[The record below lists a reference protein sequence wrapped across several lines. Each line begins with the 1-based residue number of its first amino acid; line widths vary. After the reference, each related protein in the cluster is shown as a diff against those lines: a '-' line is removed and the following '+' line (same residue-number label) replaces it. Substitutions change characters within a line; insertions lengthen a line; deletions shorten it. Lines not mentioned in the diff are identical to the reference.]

1 MSGAARWGA
10 ARRRAARRLLLL
22 ALAAVA
28 GCQYLPVGPVYQR
41 PSIEV
46 PASYKEARDWKPA
59 EPQDTKPRGNWW
71 DLYGDPDLD
80 ALMRQVQVS
89 NQNVLL
95 AAAKYDQALALLGTA
110 RSGYFPT
117 ITADVSSTR
126 SQSGGGGSGTASA
139 SAAAV
144 GTSTTTQDRVS
155 LATNWEID
163 VWGRVRRTVESNR
176 ASAQASAGDLAAML
190 LSEQATLAQAYFQL
204 RVTDLDLALLERSM
218 DGYQKALEVTQNR
231 YQAGVAQRSD
241 VTQAQTQLENA
252 RAQWLDLGITRAT
265 LEHAIAVLIG
275 KPPAALS
282 IARKDETPAIPAIP
296 LTLPSQL
303 LERRPDIA
311 AAERRAAAANAQ
323 ILERRPD
330 IAAAERRAAAA
341 NAQIG
346 VARAAWF
353 PTLSLAA
360 SGGYA
365 SDGFSKL
372 FELPNRFW
380 SLGPDLAGTLIDFGA
395 RHYQVRAAITN
406 YDQSVATYRQ
416 TVLSAFQDVEDN
428 LATLAV
434 LARESVAERAAADA
448 AAETLTI
455 TQNQYKA
462 GTVDYLNV
470 VSAQNASLSAER
482 AWRDIASRSLAAS
495 VSLLKALGGGWSAD
509 TLPYPQR

>member
-1 MSGAARWGA
+1 MSSGARG
-10 ARRRAARRLLLL
+10 RRAARRVLTLL
-22 ALAAVA
+22 ALTALP
-28 GCQYLPVGPVYQR
+28 GCQYLSVGPVYHR

-46 PASYKEARDWKPA
+46 PESYKEARDWKPA
-59 EPQDTKPRGNWW
+59 EPQDAKPRGNWW
-71 DLYGDPDLD
+71 DLYDDADLD
-80 ALMRQVQVS
+80 ALMRQVAVS
-89 NQNVLL
+89 NQSVRL
-95 AAAKYDQALALLGTA
+95 AAARYEQAVALLGNA

-126 SQSGGGGSGTASA
+126 SQNAFTVGGGGSGTTSA
-139 SAAAV
+139 SAAAA
-144 GTSTTTQDRVS
+144 GKSTTTQDRAS
-155 LATNWEID
+155 ASMNWELD
-163 VWGRVRRTVESNR
+163 VWGRIRRNVESNR
-176 ASAQASAGDLAAML
+176 ESAQASAGDLAGAL

-218 DGYQKALEVTQNR
+218 DGYSKALEVTQNR

-275 KPPAALS
+275 KPPAALT
-282 IARKDETPAIPAIP
+282 IARKDETPTIPAIP

-311 AAERRAAAANAQ
+311 AAERRT
-323 ILERRPD
+323 
-330 IAAAERRAAAA
+330 AAA

-346 VARAAWF
+346 IARAAWF
-353 PTLSLAA
+353 PALSLGAT
-360 SGGYA
+360 GGYA
-365 SDGFSKL
+365 SGSFSKL
-372 FELPNRFW
+372 FEVPNRFW

-395 RHYQVRAAITN
+395 RRYQVRAATAN

-434 LARESVAERAAADA
+434 LARESVAEHAAADA

-482 AWRDIASRSLAAS
+482 AWRDITNRSLAAS
-495 VSLLKALGGGWSAD
+495 VNLLKALGGGWSAAS
-509 TLPYPQR
+509 LPYQ

>member
-10 ARRRAARRLLLL
+10 ARRRAARRLPLL

-28 GCQYLPVGPVYQR
+28 GCQYLPVGPVYHR

-71 DLYGDPDLD
+71 DLYEDADLD
-80 ALMRQVQVS
+80 TLMRQVQVS

-126 SQSGGGGSGTASA
+126 SQSGGGSSTASA
-139 SAAAV
+139 SAAAA
-144 GTSTTTQDRVS
+144 GKSTTTQDRVS

-282 IARKDETPAIPAIP
+282 IARKDETPAIPPIP
-296 LTLPSQL
+296 LSLPSQL
-303 LERRPDIA
+303 LGAFLAFSDTNFYPWYAAAPRVWPALTPAADQQLGGLIMWVIGGTFFLGAFALVFLRWVAKNEAQERR
-311 AAERRAAAANAQ
+311 R
-323 ILERRPD
+323 
-330 IAAAERRAAAA
+330 
-341 NAQIG
+341 
-346 VARAAWF
+346 
-353 PTLSLAA
+353 
-360 SGGYA
+360 
-365 SDGFSKL
+365 
-372 FELPNRFW
+372 
-380 SLGPDLAGTLIDFGA
+380 
-395 RHYQVRAAITN
+395 
-406 YDQSVATYRQ
+406 YR
-416 TVLSAFQDVEDN
+416 
-428 LATLAV
+428 
-434 LARESVAERAAADA
+434 
-448 AAETLTI
+448 
-455 TQNQYKA
+455 
-462 GTVDYLNV
+462 
-470 VSAQNASLSAER
+470 
-482 AWRDIASRSLAAS
+482 
-495 VSLLKALGGGWSAD
+495 ALGRTG
-509 TLPYPQR
+509 

>member
-1 MSGAARWGA
+1 MSGGA
-10 ARRRAARRLLLL
+10 GARRVLPLL
-22 ALAAVA
+22 ALTALP
-28 GCQYLPVGPVYQR
+28 GCQYLSVGPVYHR

-46 PASYKEARDWKPA
+46 PESYKEARDWKPA
-59 EPQDTKPRGNWW
+59 EPQDAKPRGNWW
-71 DLYGDPDLD
+71 DPYDDADLD
-80 ALMRQVQVS
+80 ALMRQVAVS
-89 NQNVLL
+89 NQSVRL
-95 AAAKYDQALALLGTA
+95 AAARYEQAVALLGNA

-126 SQSGGGGSGTASA
+126 SQNAFTVGGGGSGTTSA
-139 SAAAV
+139 SAAAA
-144 GTSTTTQDRVS
+144 GKSTTTQDRAS
-155 LATNWEID
+155 ASMNWELD
-163 VWGRVRRTVESNR
+163 VWGRIRRNVESNR
-176 ASAQASAGDLAAML
+176 ESAQASAGDLAGAL

-218 DGYQKALEVTQNR
+218 DGYSKALEVTQNR

-275 KPPAALS
+275 KPPAALT
-282 IARKDETPAIPAIP
+282 IARKDETPTIPAIP
-296 LTLPSQL
+296 LTLSSQL

-311 AAERRAAAANAQ
+311 AAERRT
-323 ILERRPD
+323 
-330 IAAAERRAAAA
+330 AAA

-346 VARAAWF
+346 IARAAWF
-353 PTLSLAA
+353 PTLSLGAT
-360 SGGYA
+360 GGYA
-365 SDGFSKL
+365 SGSFSKL
-372 FELPNRFW
+372 FEVPNRFW

-395 RHYQVRAAITN
+395 RHYQVRAAIAN

-482 AWRDIASRSLAAS
+482 AWRDITNRSLAAS
-495 VSLLKALGGGWSAD
+495 VNLLKALGGGWSAAS
-509 TLPYPQR
+509 LPYQ

>member
-10 ARRRAARRLLLL
+10 ARRRAARRLPLL
-22 ALAAVA
+22 ALAAAA
-28 GCQYLPVGPVYQR
+28 GCQYLPPVGPVYQR

-46 PASYKEARDWKPA
+46 PESYKEGRDWKPA
-59 EPQDTKPRGNWW
+59 EPQDTRPRGNWW

-80 ALMRQVQVS
+80 ALMRQVAVS

-95 AAAKYDQALALLGTA
+95 AAARYDQAVALLGNA
-110 RSGYFPT
+110 RSGFFPT
-117 ITADVSSTR
+117 VTADVSSTH
-126 SQSGGGGSGTASA
+126 SQSAVGGGGTSA
-139 SAAAV
+139 SAAGA
-144 GTSTTTQDRVS
+144 GTSTTTQDRAS
-155 LATNWEID
+155 ASMNWELD
-163 VWGRVRRTVESNR
+163 VWGRIRRSVESNR
-176 ASAQASAGDLAAML
+176 ESAQASAGDLAGAL
-190 LSEQATLAQAYFQL
+190 LSQQATLAQAYFQL

-218 DGYQKALEVTQNR
+218 DGYSKALEVTQNR

-241 VTQAQTQLENA
+241 VTQAQTQLQNA

-282 IARKDETPAIPAIP
+282 IARKDETPAIPPIP

-311 AAERRAAAANAQ
+311 AAERRT
-323 ILERRPD
+323 
-330 IAAAERRAAAA
+330 AAA

-353 PTLSLAA
+353 PTLSLTAT
-360 SGGYA
+360 GGY
-365 SDGFSKL
+365 SSSGFSKL

-395 RHYQVRAAITN
+395 RRSQVRAAIAN
-406 YDQSVATYRQ
+406 YDQSVAIYRQ

-455 TQNQYKA
+455 AQNQYKA

-470 VSAQNASLSAER
+470 VSAQNSSLSAER
-482 AWRDIASRSLAAS
+482 AWRDITNRSLAAS
-495 VSLLKALGGGWSAD
+495 VGLLKALGGGWSAD
-509 TLPYPQR
+509 TLPYPSR

>member
-1 MSGAARWGA
+1 MSGAARRGA
-10 ARRRAARRLLLL
+10 ARRHAARRLLLL

-71 DLYGDPDLD
+71 DLYEDADLD
-80 ALMRQVQVS
+80 TLMRQVQVS

-126 SQSGGGGSGTASA
+126 SQSGGGSSTASA
-139 SAAAV
+139 SAAAA
-144 GTSTTTQDRVS
+144 GKSTTTQDRVS

-282 IARKDETPAIPAIP
+282 IARKDETPAIPPIP
-296 LTLPSQL
+296 LSLPSQL
-303 LERRPDIA
+303 
-311 AAERRAAAANAQ
+311 
-323 ILERRPD
+323 LERRPD

-365 SDGFSKL
+365 SDGFSRL

-395 RHYQVRAAITN
+395 RHYQVRAAIAN

-455 TQNQYKA
+455 AQNQYKA

-470 VSAQNASLSAER
+470 VSAQNSSLSAER
-482 AWRDIASRSLAAS
+482 AWRDITNRSLAAS
-495 VSLLKALGGGWSAD
+495 VNLLKALGGGWSAD
-509 TLPYPQR
+509 SLP

>member
-1 MSGAARWGA
+1 VSSAPL
-10 ARRRAARRLLLL
+10 RRAARRVLPLVIL
-22 ALAAVA
+22 ATAA
-28 GCQYLPVGPVYQR
+28 GCQYLSVGPVYHR
-41 PSIEV
+41 PSLEV
-46 PASYKEARDWKPA
+46 PESYQEAKDWKPA

-71 DLYGDPDLD
+71 DLYDDPDLD
-80 ALMRQVQVS
+80 ALMRQVAVS
-89 NQNVLL
+89 NQNVRL
-95 AAAKYDQALALLGTA
+95 AAARYDQAVALLGNA

-126 SQSGGGGSGTASA
+126 SQNALTVGGGGTATTSASAAGGSGTR
-139 SAAAV
+139 
-144 GTSTTTQDRVS
+144 TQDRVS
-155 LATNWEID
+155 ATMNWELD
-163 VWGRVRRTVESNR
+163 VWGRIRRTVESNR
-176 ASAQASAGDLAAML
+176 ESAQASAGDLAAAL
-190 LSEQATLAQAYFQL
+190 LSAQATLAQSYFQL

-265 LEHAIAVLIG
+265 LGHAIAVLIG

-282 IARKDETPAIPAIP
+282 IERKDETPAIPAIP

-311 AAERRAAAANAQ
+311 AAERRT
-323 ILERRPD
+323 
-330 IAAAERRAAAA
+330 AAA

-346 VARAAWF
+346 IARAAWF
-353 PTLSLAA
+353 PALSLGAT
-360 SGGYA
+360 GGYA
-365 SDGFSKL
+365 SNSFSKL
-372 FELPNRFW
+372 FEVPNRFW

-395 RHYQVRAAITN
+395 RHYQVRAAIAN
-406 YDQSVATYRQ
+406 YDQNVASYRQ

-434 LARESVAERAAADA
+434 LARESIAERAAADA
-448 AAETLTI
+448 AAETLAI
-455 TQNQYKA
+455 AQNQYKA

-470 VSAQNASLSAER
+470 VSAQNASLAAER
-482 AWRDIASRSLAAS
+482 AWRDITNRSLAAS
-495 VSLLKALGGGWSAD
+495 VGLLKALGGGWSTD
-509 TLPYPQR
+509 TLPYQ

>member
-1 MSGAARWGA
+1 MSTAPL
-10 ARRRAARRLLLL
+10 RRAARRALSLV
-22 ALAAVA
+22 ALATVA
-28 GCQYLPVGPVYQR
+28 GCQYLSVGPVYHR
-41 PSIEV
+41 PSLEV
-46 PASYKEARDWKPA
+46 PESYKEARDWKPA

-71 DLYGDPDLD
+71 DLYDDPDLD
-80 ALMRQVQVS
+80 ALMRQVAVS
-89 NQNVLL
+89 NQNVRL
-95 AAAKYDQALALLGTA
+95 AAARYDQAVALLGNA

-126 SQSGGGGSGTASA
+126 SQNALTVGGGGTATTSA
-139 SAAAV
+139 SAA
-144 GTSTTTQDRVS
+144 GGSGIRTQDRVT
-155 LATNWEID
+155 ATMNWELD
-163 VWGRVRRTVESNR
+163 VWGRIRRTVESNR
-176 ASAQASAGDLAAML
+176 ESAQASAGDLAGAL
-190 LSEQATLAQAYFQL
+190 LSAQATLAQSYFQL

-265 LEHAIAVLIG
+265 LGHAIAVLIG

-282 IARKDETPAIPAIP
+282 IERKDQTPAIPAIP
-296 LTLPSQL
+296 LILPSQL

-311 AAERRAAAANAQ
+311 AAERRT
-323 ILERRPD
+323 
-330 IAAAERRAAAA
+330 AAA

-346 VARAAWF
+346 IARAAWF
-353 PTLSLAA
+353 PTLSLGA

-365 SDGFSKL
+365 SNSFSKL

-395 RHYQVRAAITN
+395 RHYQVRAAIAN
-406 YDQSVATYRQ
+406 YDQNVATYRQ

-434 LARESVAERAAADA
+434 LARESMAERAAADA

-470 VSAQNASLSAER
+470 VSAQNASLGAER
-482 AWRDIASRSLAAS
+482 AWRDITNRSLAAS
-495 VSLLKALGGGWSAD
+495 VALLKALGGGWSSD
-509 TLPYPQR
+509 TLPYQ

>member
-1 MSGAARWGA
+1 MSGAARWGV
-10 ARRRAARRLLLL
+10 ARRRAARRLPLL

-28 GCQYLPVGPVYQR
+28 GCQYLPVGPVYHR

-71 DLYGDPDLD
+71 DLYEDADLD
-80 ALMRQVQVS
+80 TLMRQVQVS

-126 SQSGGGGSGTASA
+126 SQSGGGSSTASA
-139 SAAAV
+139 SAAAA
-144 GTSTTTQDRVS
+144 GKSTTTQDRVS

-176 ASAQASAGDLAAML
+176 AAAQASAGDLAAML

-282 IARKDETPAIPAIP
+282 IARKDETPAIPPIP
-296 LTLPSQL
+296 LSLPSQL
-303 LERRPDIA
+303 
-311 AAERRAAAANAQ
+311 
-323 ILERRPD
+323 LERRPD

-395 RHYQVRAAITN
+395 RHYQVRAAIAN

-482 AWRDIASRSLAAS
+482 AWRDLTNRSLAAS

-509 TLPYPQR
+509 TLPYR

>member
-1 MSGAARWGA
+1 MSGGA
-10 ARRRAARRLLLL
+10 GARRVLPLL
-22 ALAAVA
+22 ALTALP
-28 GCQYLPVGPVYQR
+28 GCQYLSVGPVYHR

-46 PASYKEARDWKPA
+46 PESYKEARDWKPA
-59 EPQDTKPRGNWW
+59 EPQDAKPRGNWW
-71 DLYGDPDLD
+71 DPYDDADLD
-80 ALMRQVQVS
+80 ALMRQVAVS
-89 NQNVLL
+89 NQSVRL
-95 AAAKYDQALALLGTA
+95 AAARYEQAVALLGNA

-117 ITADVSSTR
+117 ITADVSSSR
-126 SQSGGGGSGTASA
+126 SQNAFTVGGGGSGTTSA
-139 SAAAV
+139 SAAAA
-144 GTSTTTQDRVS
+144 GKSTTTQDRAS
-155 LATNWEID
+155 ASMNWELD
-163 VWGRVRRTVESNR
+163 VWGRIRRNVESNR
-176 ASAQASAGDLAAML
+176 ESAQASAGDLAGAL

-218 DGYQKALEVTQNR
+218 DGYSKALEVTQNR

-275 KPPAALS
+275 KPPAALT
-282 IARKDETPAIPAIP
+282 IARKDETPTIPAIP
-296 LTLPSQL
+296 LTLSSQL

-311 AAERRAAAANAQ
+311 AAERRT
-323 ILERRPD
+323 
-330 IAAAERRAAAA
+330 AAA

-346 VARAAWF
+346 IARAAWF
-353 PTLSLAA
+353 PTLSLGAT
-360 SGGYA
+360 GGYA
-365 SDGFSKL
+365 SGSFSKL
-372 FELPNRFW
+372 FEVPNRFW

-395 RHYQVRAAITN
+395 RHYQVRAAIAN

-482 AWRDIASRSLAAS
+482 AWRDITNRSLSAS
-495 VSLLKALGGGWSAD
+495 VNLLKALGGGWSAAS
-509 TLPYPQR
+509 LPYQ

>member
-1 MSGAARWGA
+1 VSSAPL
-10 ARRRAARRLLLL
+10 RRAARCVLLL
-22 ALAAVA
+22 AALATVA
-28 GCQYLPVGPVYQR
+28 GCQYLSVGPVYHR
-41 PSIEV
+41 PSLEV
-46 PASYKEARDWKPA
+46 PESYKEARDWKPA

-71 DLYGDPDLD
+71 DLYDDPDLD
-80 ALMRQVQVS
+80 ALMRQVAVS
-89 NQNVLL
+89 NQNVRL
-95 AAAKYDQALALLGTA
+95 AAARYDQAVALLGNA

-126 SQSGGGGSGTASA
+126 SQNALTVGGGGTTSA
-139 SAAAV
+139 SAAAGS
-144 GTSTTTQDRVS
+144 GTRTQDRVS
-155 LATNWEID
+155 ASMNWELD

-176 ASAQASAGDLAAML
+176 ESAQASAGDLAGAL
-190 LSEQATLAQAYFQL
+190 LSAQATLAQSYFQL

-218 DGYQKALEVTQNR
+218 DGYSKALEVTQNR

-241 VTQAQTQLENA
+241 VTQAQTQLETA

-265 LEHAIAVLIG
+265 LGHAIAVLIG

-282 IARKDETPAIPAIP
+282 IERKDQTPAIPVIP

-311 AAERRAAAANAQ
+311 AAERRT
-323 ILERRPD
+323 
-330 IAAAERRAAAA
+330 AAA

-346 VARAAWF
+346 IARAAWF
-353 PTLSLAA
+353 PTLSLGAT
-360 SGGYA
+360 GGY
-365 SDGFSKL
+365 SSNSFSKL
-372 FELPNRFW
+372 FEVPNRFW

-395 RHYQVRAAITN
+395 RHYQVRAAIAN
-406 YDQSVATYRQ
+406 HDQSVATYRQ

-482 AWRDIASRSLAAS
+482 AWRDITNRSLAAS
-495 VSLLKALGGGWSAD
+495 VNLLKALGGGWSAAS
-509 TLPYPQR
+509 LPYR

>member
-1 MSGAARWGA
+1 V
-10 ARRRAARRLLLL
+10 RRAAARVLSLL
-22 ALAAVA
+22 ALGAVG
-28 GCQYLPVGPVYQR
+28 GCQYLSVGPVYHR
-41 PSIEV
+41 PAVEV
-46 PASYKEARDWKPA
+46 PPAYKESKDWKPA
-59 EPQDTKPRGNWW
+59 EPQDLTPRGEWW
-71 DLYGDPDLD
+71 ELYGDPDLT
-80 ALMRQVQVS
+80 ALERQVQVS

-95 AAAKYDQALALLGTA
+95 AAARYEQAAALLGTA
-110 RSGYFPT
+110 RSGFFPT

-126 SQSGGGGSGTASA
+126 SQNALTVGGGATTSA
-139 SAAAV
+139 SAAAA
-144 GTSTTTQDRVS
+144 GTAVRTQDRVS
-155 LATNWEID
+155 LATNWELD

-190 LSEQATLAQAYFQL
+190 LSQQATLAQSYFQL
-204 RVTDLDLALLERSM
+204 RVTDLDLGLLERSL
-218 DGYQKALEVTQNR
+218 GAYEKALEVTRNR

-241 VTQAQTQLENA
+241 VTQAQTQLETA
-252 RAQWLDLGITRAT
+252 RAQYLDLGITRST

-275 KPPAALS
+275 RPPAALS
-282 IARKDETPAIPAIP
+282 IPRKDQTPTILRIP
-296 LTLPSQL
+296 LSLPSQL
-303 LERRPDIA
+303 
-311 AAERRAAAANAQ
+311 
-323 ILERRPD
+323 LERRPD

-365 SDGFSKL
+365 SSSFSKL
-372 FELPNRFW
+372 FEVPNRFW

-395 RHYQVRAAITN
+395 RHYQVRAAIAS

-416 TVLSAFQDVEDN
+416 AVLTALQDVEDN
-428 LATLAV
+428 LAALKV
-434 LARESVAERAAADA
+434 LAEESTAERAAADA

-455 TQNQYKA
+455 VENQYKA

-482 AWRDIASRSLAAS
+482 AWRDITNRSLAAS
-495 VSLLKALGGGWSAD
+495 VALLKALGGGWS
-509 TLPYPQR
+509 TEGLP

>member
-1 MSGAARWGA
+1 VSSAPL
-10 ARRRAARRLLLL
+10 RRAAWRVLPLVIL
-22 ALAAVA
+22 ATAA
-28 GCQYLPVGPVYQR
+28 GCQYLSVGPVYHR
-41 PSIEV
+41 PSLEV
-46 PASYKEARDWKPA
+46 PESYQEAKDWKPA

-71 DLYGDPDLD
+71 DLYDDPDLD
-80 ALMRQVQVS
+80 ALMRQVAVS
-89 NQNVLL
+89 NQNVRL
-95 AAAKYDQALALLGTA
+95 AAARYDQAVALLGNA

-126 SQSGGGGSGTASA
+126 SQNALTVGGGGTATTSASAAGGSGTR
-139 SAAAV
+139 
-144 GTSTTTQDRVS
+144 TQDRVS
-155 LATNWEID
+155 ATMNWELD
-163 VWGRVRRTVESNR
+163 VWGRIRRTVESNR
-176 ASAQASAGDLAAML
+176 ESAQASAGDLAAAL
-190 LSEQATLAQAYFQL
+190 LSAQATLAQSYFQL

-265 LEHAIAVLIG
+265 LGHAIAVLIG

-282 IARKDETPAIPAIP
+282 IERKDQTPALPAIP

-311 AAERRAAAANAQ
+311 AAERRT
-323 ILERRPD
+323 
-330 IAAAERRAAAA
+330 AAA

-346 VARAAWF
+346 IARAAWF
-353 PTLSLAA
+353 PALSLGAT
-360 SGGYA
+360 GGYA
-365 SDGFSKL
+365 SNSFSKL
-372 FELPNRFW
+372 FEVPNRFW

-395 RHYQVRAAITN
+395 RHYQVRAAIAN
-406 YDQSVATYRQ
+406 YDQNVASYRQ

-434 LARESVAERAAADA
+434 LARESIAERAAADA
-448 AAETLTI
+448 AAETLAI
-455 TQNQYKA
+455 AQNQYKA

-470 VSAQNASLSAER
+470 VSAQNASLAAER
-482 AWRDIASRSLAAS
+482 AWRDITNRSLAAS
-495 VSLLKALGGGWSAD
+495 VGLLKALGGGWSTD
-509 TLPYPQR
+509 TLPYQ

>member
-1 MSGAARWGA
+1 MSSARL
-10 ARRRAARRLLLL
+10 RRAARRVLPLLIL
-22 ALAAVA
+22 ATAA
-28 GCQYLPVGPVYQR
+28 GCQYLSVGPVYHR
-41 PSIEV
+41 PSLEV
-46 PASYKEARDWKPA
+46 PESYQEAKDWKPA

-71 DLYGDPDLD
+71 DLYDDPDLD
-80 ALMRQVQVS
+80 ALMRQVAVS
-89 NQNVLL
+89 NQNVRL
-95 AAAKYDQALALLGTA
+95 AAARYDQAVALLGNA

-126 SQSGGGGSGTASA
+126 SQNALTVGGGGTATTSASAAGGSGTR
-139 SAAAV
+139 
-144 GTSTTTQDRVS
+144 TQDRVS
-155 LATNWEID
+155 ATMNWELD
-163 VWGRVRRTVESNR
+163 VWGRIRRTVESNR
-176 ASAQASAGDLAAML
+176 ESAQASAGDLAAAL
-190 LSEQATLAQAYFQL
+190 LSAQATLAQSYFQL

-265 LEHAIAVLIG
+265 LGHAIAVLIG

-282 IARKDETPAIPAIP
+282 IERKDQTPAIPAIP

-311 AAERRAAAANAQ
+311 AAERRT
-323 ILERRPD
+323 
-330 IAAAERRAAAA
+330 AAA

-346 VARAAWF
+346 IARAAWF
-353 PTLSLAA
+353 PALSLGAT
-360 SGGYA
+360 GGYA
-365 SDGFSKL
+365 SNSFSKL
-372 FELPNRFW
+372 FEVPNRFW

-395 RHYQVRAAITN
+395 RHYQVRAAIAN
-406 YDQSVATYRQ
+406 YDQNVASYRQ

-434 LARESVAERAAADA
+434 LARESIAERAAADA
-448 AAETLTI
+448 AAETLAI
-455 TQNQYKA
+455 AQNQYKA

-470 VSAQNASLSAER
+470 VSAQNASLAAER
-482 AWRDIASRSLAAS
+482 AWRDITNRSLAAS
-495 VSLLKALGGGWSAD
+495 VGLLKALGGGWSTD
-509 TLPYPQR
+509 TLPYQ

>member
-1 MSGAARWGA
+1 VSSAPL
-10 ARRRAARRLLLL
+10 RRAARRLLPLL
-22 ALAAVA
+22 ALAAVP
-28 GCQYLPVGPVYQR
+28 GCQYLSVGPVYHR
-41 PSIEV
+41 PSLEV
-46 PASYKEARDWKPA
+46 PESYKETKDWKPA

-71 DLYGDPDLD
+71 DLYDDPDLD
-80 ALMRQVQVS
+80 ALMRQVALS
-89 NQNVLL
+89 NQNVRL
-95 AAAKYDQALALLGTA
+95 AAARYDQAVALLGNA

-126 SQSGGGGSGTASA
+126 SQNAFTVGGGGSGTTSA
-139 SAAAV
+139 SAAAA
-144 GTSTTTQDRVS
+144 GKSTTTQDRASVS
-155 LATNWEID
+155 MNWELD
-163 VWGRVRRTVESNR
+163 VWGRVRRSVESNR
-176 ASAQASAGDLAAML
+176 ESAQASAGDLAGAL
-190 LSEQATLAQAYFQL
+190 LSAQATLAQAYFQL

-282 IARKDETPAIPAIP
+282 IARKEETPAIPPIP
-296 LTLPSQL
+296 LTLPSLL

-311 AAERRAAAANAQ
+311 AAERRT
-323 ILERRPD
+323 
-330 IAAAERRAAAA
+330 AAA

-346 VARAAWF
+346 IARAAWF
-353 PTLSLAA
+353 PTLSLGAT
-360 SGGYA
+360 GGY
-365 SDGFSKL
+365 SGNSFSKL
-372 FELPNRFW
+372 FEVPNRFW

-395 RHYQVRAAITN
+395 RHYQVRAAIAT

-448 AAETLTI
+448 AAETLAI

-482 AWRDIASRSLAAS
+482 AWRDITNRSLAAS
-495 VSLLKALGGGWSAD
+495 VALLKALGGGWSTD
-509 TLPYPQR
+509 SLPYQ

>member
-1 MSGAARWGA
+1 MSAAKLQ
-10 ARRRAARRLLLL
+10 RAGWRILPLLGL
-22 ALAAVA
+22 ATIG
-28 GCQYLPVGPVYQR
+28 GCQYLSVGPVYHR

-46 PASYKEARDWKPA
+46 PQRYKEAKDWKLA
-59 EPQDTKPRGNWW
+59 EPQDLKPRGNWW
-71 DLYGDPDLD
+71 DLYDDPDLD
-80 ALMRQVQVS
+80 ALMRQVSVS
-89 NQNVLL
+89 NQNVRL
-95 AAAKYDQALALLGTA
+95 AAARYDQAVALLGNA

-117 ITADVSSTR
+117 VTADVSSKR
-126 SQSGGGGSGTASA
+126 SQNALIVGGGGTATTSA
-139 SAAAV
+139 SAAA
-144 GTSTTTQDRVS
+144 GSRSTVTQDRASAS
-155 LATNWEID
+155 LNWELD
-163 VWGRVRRTVESNR
+163 VWGRIRRGVESSR
-176 ASAQASAGDLAAML
+176 ESAQASAGDLAAAL
-190 LSEQATLAQAYFQL
+190 LSEQATLAESYFQL

-218 DGYQKALEVTQNR
+218 EGYQQALDVTQNR

-282 IARKDETPAIPAIP
+282 IARKDQTPAIPAIP
-296 LTLPSQL
+296 LSLPSQL

-311 AAERRAAAANAQ
+311 AAERRT
-323 ILERRPD
+323 
-330 IAAAERRAAAA
+330 AAA

-353 PTLSLAA
+353 PTLSLGGT
-360 SGGYA
+360 GGYA
-365 SDGFSKL
+365 SSSFSKL

-395 RHYQVRAAITN
+395 RHYQVRAAMAN

-434 LARESVAERAAADA
+434 LTKESSAERAAADA

-455 TQNQYKA
+455 VQNQYKA

-470 VSAQNASLSAER
+470 VSAQNASLGAER
-482 AWRDIASRSLAAS
+482 AWRDITKRSLAAS
-495 VSLLKALGGGWSAD
+495 VALLKALGGGWGSDA
-509 TLPYPQR
+509 LPYR